1 LKIAD
6 AHKRFRAS
14 VNASYSTRRDG
25 THKYQSVRKAVWLDR
40 LGNEVEV
47 EIVVDTI
54 FAAWVLVDEVHSAG
68 ATTTQTY
75 THIIDPF
82 NTLVRDPQLRPS
94 YTAITGS
101 ALANGVVFCAQGL
114 LTAIQ
119 TQLLL
124 YNLTPRFTPT
134 NIIANFNNV
143 ARHRIA

>member
-6 AHKRFRAS
+6 AHKRFPAS

-25 THKYQSVRKAVWLDR
+25 THKYQSVWKAVWLDR

-54 FAAWVLVDEVHSAG
+54 FAAWVHVDEIHSAG
-68 ATTTQTY
+68 ATTAQTY

-101 ALANGVVFCAQGL
+101 ALANGVVTVLSFAL
-114 LTAIQ
+114 KA
-119 TQLLL
+119 
-124 YNLTPRFTPT
+124 Y
-134 NIIANFNNV
+134 
-143 ARHRIA
+143 